1 MPRNGGISA
10 LGGKMSTTQTTN
22 RRKAI
27 CALLSVSAMLFGYLF
42 GSAGHSGRDEVLWSG
57 LCMVAGLILAF
68 ASIVRQERPVLLSW
82 FALLLSLSPY
92 LLMFLALI
100 LSVKS

>member
-1 MPRNGGISA
+1 MAQLFS
-10 LGGKMSTTQTTN
+10 LGGKMSTTQTTK
-22 RRKAI
+22 RRMAI
-27 CALLSVSAMLFGYLF
+27 CALLSLAAMLFGYLL
-42 GSAGHSGRDEVLWSG
+42 GSAGHHGRDEVLWSG

-68 ASIVRQERPVLLSW
+68 ASIVRQERPALLSW

-100 LSVKS
+100 LH